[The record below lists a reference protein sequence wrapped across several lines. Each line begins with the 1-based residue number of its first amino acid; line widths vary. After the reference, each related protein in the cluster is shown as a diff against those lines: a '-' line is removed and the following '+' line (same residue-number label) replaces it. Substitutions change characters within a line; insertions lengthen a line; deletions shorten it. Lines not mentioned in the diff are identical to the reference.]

1 MVDVDTNSPTS
12 PRHGSSAIAGVL
24 TAAVLT
30 CWSSNVAAQELP
42 HFELAWESPAACPEQ
57 SEVDEQIRSLL
68 SAAPGSAL
76 PSHLRAKGL
85 IEPTGE
91 RFQLTLSIQIGP
103 TRGVRIIQSDEC
115 VSLGKAAAVVL
126 GLLIRKEQDLG
137 RELSHADLGND
148 FQTSTKPA
156 EPSTP
161 PSGKPPASGQPNLPD
176 AKSQT
181 HDEPTQR
188 QWYFLVNVPSATVDF
203 WTLPKR
209 DTGFGIAA
217 GVLHQQWRFFV
228 SATNWSSQQRTI
240 TDVET
245 YSSYFKRK
253 SFEIWGCR
261 GWGSGAFELAPCVV
275 TAMDLVTASASSAR
289 LNASEQRVAIFSA
302 GAGMSAYAHL
312 APWFSLYLATTGR
325 IVANR
330 RQFLVKEISGDFPT
344 HTIPVG
350 AWLTSIGSEWIF

>member
-1 MVDVDTNSPTS
+1 
-12 PRHGSSAIAGVL
+12 
-24 TAAVLT
+24 
-30 CWSSNVAAQELP
+30 
-42 HFELAWESPAACPEQ
+42 
-57 SEVDEQIRSLL
+57 
-68 SAAPGSAL
+68 
-76 PSHLRAKGL
+76 
-85 IEPTGE
+85 
-91 RFQLTLSIQIGP
+91 
-103 TRGVRIIQSDEC
+103 
-115 VSLGKAAAVVL
+115 VL